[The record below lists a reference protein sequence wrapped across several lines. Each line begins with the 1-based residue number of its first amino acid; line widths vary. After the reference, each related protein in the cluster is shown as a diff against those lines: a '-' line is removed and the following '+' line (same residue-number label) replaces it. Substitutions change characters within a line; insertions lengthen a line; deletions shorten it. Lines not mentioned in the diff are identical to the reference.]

1 MPAVVVD
8 SPIVIVSRKKR
19 DGALC
24 FAIRRP
30 LTSVFSDSTFC
41 RSALPLRFVIVVRRR
56 IWTDDRPMP
65 LDDCP
70 VHSLRASAV
79 TAAGEYFFQSH
90 RGAEMSL
97 SEIKVEALQAAG

>member
-24 FAIRRP
+24 FAIRGRWRQYLAIRP
-30 LTSVFSDSTFC
+30 SC

-56 IWTDDRPMP
+56 IWTDDRRMP

>member
-1 MPAVVVD
+1 
-8 SPIVIVSRKKR
+8 
-19 DGALC
+19 
-24 FAIRRP
+24 
-30 LTSVFSDSTFC
+30 
-41 RSALPLRFVIVVRRR
+41 
-56 IWTDDRPMP
+56 MP